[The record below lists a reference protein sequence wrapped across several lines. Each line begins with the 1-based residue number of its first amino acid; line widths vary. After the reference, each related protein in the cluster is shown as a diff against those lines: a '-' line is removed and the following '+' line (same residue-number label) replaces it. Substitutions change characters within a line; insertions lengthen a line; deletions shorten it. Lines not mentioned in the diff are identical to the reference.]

1 VVFQP
6 REHICELDTRWSL
19 ENRDSHQKLAC
30 SRHLELSRRL
40 WLPAASTRNIHHRDP
55 GQVFHR
61 LPLMKSGCEG
71 HSGRLARGFLGGF
84 STRKSAESEGL
95 RRCPLAC
102 RRGEYLS
109 NPAPESRFGAP
120 GAFLGAESG
129 SGVMLQSS
137 SSSSPHP
144 GRLEV
149 RAEVMSA
156 IVGHGAER
164 EAVKKGGGRHPS
176 ARWSSSLNTGSLT
189 LLSFLQASVSI
200 EASEA
205 ALPRR
210 RMGKR
215 PRPIEEGT
223 HTTEL
228 AAHHCC
234 PASAWAR
241 SLPPL
246 LGCCT
251 HVRGGALCMRTAPLA
266 AFSAR
271 LSRLRPPSLG
281 VETVE
286 TAINGQAVERTL
298 HGDASCASA
307 DGTPF
312 TVALAVVALAMIS
325 SVPARRTTRNH
336 ARKPLHYRK
345 DARTCRFMEI

>member
-1 VVFQP
+1 
-6 REHICELDTRWSL
+6 
-19 ENRDSHQKLAC
+19 
-30 SRHLELSRRL
+30 
-40 WLPAASTRNIHHRDP
+40 
-55 GQVFHR
+55 
-61 LPLMKSGCEG
+61 
-71 HSGRLARGFLGGF
+71 
-84 STRKSAESEGL
+84 
-95 RRCPLAC
+95 
-102 RRGEYLS
+102 
-109 NPAPESRFGAP
+109 
-120 GAFLGAESG
+120 
-129 SGVMLQSS
+129 
-137 SSSSPHP
+137 
-144 GRLEV
+144 
-149 RAEVMSA
+149 MSA

-251 HVRGGALCMRTAPLA
+251 HVSGGALCMRTAPLA

-312 TVALAVVALAMIS
+312 TAVALAVVALAMIS
-325 SVPARRTTRNH
+325 SVTARRNHKKSRNNAASLAEGCPDLQIH
-336 ARKPLHYRK
+336 RDRILINQR
-345 DARTCRFMEI
+345 